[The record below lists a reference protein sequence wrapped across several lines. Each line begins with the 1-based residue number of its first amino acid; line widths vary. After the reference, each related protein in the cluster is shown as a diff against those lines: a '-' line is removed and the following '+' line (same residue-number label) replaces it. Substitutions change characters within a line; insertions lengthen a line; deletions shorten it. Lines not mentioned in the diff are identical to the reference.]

1 MKTLSPTTALR
12 HVYHSVY
19 LQMLFGGV
27 MAFLIPTITDRTE
40 ILPGIAARGTGG
52 MLLFMGI
59 NVYCYLRRYEK
70 ALEAKPPNESKVA
83 DQGTEAERA
92 GLGSSRFR

>member
-40 ILPGIAARGTGG
+40 ILPGIDARGTGG
-52 MLLFMGI
+52 MMLFMGI

-70 ALEAKPPNESKVA
+70 ALAANIPNGSNVA
-83 DQGTEAERA
+83 EQGTEADGG
-92 GLGSSRFR
+92 GLGVE